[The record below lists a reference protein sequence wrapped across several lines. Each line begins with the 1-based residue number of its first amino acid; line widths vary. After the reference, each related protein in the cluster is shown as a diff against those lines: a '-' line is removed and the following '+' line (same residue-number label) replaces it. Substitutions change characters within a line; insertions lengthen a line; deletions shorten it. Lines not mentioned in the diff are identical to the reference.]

1 MYLCTLI
8 YYIYTTTFS
17 VSPQLSVAIII
28 EMDNLG
34 IHDFKNKI
42 QEGSVVDLSQTTVTF
57 CRLIFGY
64 VNDTMRIYVPELLLG
79 FIDCFCDIF
88 RYMVDL
94 YVDAFNR
101 DENVPVSDFIV
112 ADALFIIETLLPTV
126 GNSINTQTGVQIPD
140 FVDLHD
146 RYRPLSCV
154 DKSVLSTLFCAFLL
168 RPGTMSG
175 PST

>member
-1 MYLCTLI
+1 MLSSHN
-8 YYIYTTTFS
+8 F
-17 VSPQLSVAIII
+17 SVAIMI
-28 EMDNLG
+28 EMENLG
-34 IHDFKNKI
+34 ICDFKNKI

-79 FIDCFCDIF
+79 FIDSFCDTF

-140 FVDLHD
+140 FADLHD
-146 RYRPLSCV
+146 RYRPLVCHQSL
-154 DKSVLSTLFCAFLL
+154 LSTLFCSFLL
-168 RPGTMSG
+168 RLHIVSCLLSNGAMYHVWN
-175 PST
+175 